1 MSTVVD
7 SEAVSPDGQPT
18 SKETL
23 AGYVA
28 EFSGPEA
35 LMQAARRTRD
45 AGFKEFDCYVPYPI
59 HGLDDAMGV
68 KPTRLPFIVLG
79 CAFVGLCTAILL
91 QWFTNAY
98 DYKFIISGKPFFSIP
113 SSMPVTFE
121 LTVLFSA
128 FGALLGMLALN
139 ELPKFYNRLFLMD
152 PFQKVTTNGFFL
164 GIEAKDPKFTPA
176 DTKAFLENVGAKQIV
191 DCMEPHAD
199 ESLPQILIPAAVLL
213 LVVGL
218 IPLVIVARMR
228 AMPSNLP
235 RIELVQD
242 MDFQPKLKTQKLSEM
257 FVDSR
262 GMRPILP
269 GTLARGDL
277 QEDAAFF
284 EGLQQD
290 QADDVDRAML
300 LPNAKNPD
308 GTTVNLANMPWVE
321 EIPVDVDDALMARGQ
336 ERYNI
341 YCAVCHGRTGKGMAS
356 SPCEPWNC
364 SVAARAWAPGSTR
377 SPCTTR
383 QSLIS
388 RLGSCTTQLPTAFA
402 RCRATHR
409 RSHRKIAGPS
419 CFTCVLCSEQAA
431 AKSKTFLNRNVRNW
445 LPKRVS
451 TN

>member
-35 LMQAARRTRD
+35 LMQAARRARD

-176 DTKAFLENVGAKQIV
+176 DTKAFLENAGAKQIV

-290 QADDVDRAML
+290 QADDVDRSML

-341 YCAVCHGRTGKGMAS
+341 YCAVCHGRTGKGDGLVTLRAMELQRGSPGVGTWINPIALYNPAIVNQPVGQLYNTITHGVRKMPGYAS
-356 SPCEPWNC
+356 QIPPKDRWAIVLYLRALQRAGSGEIQDVPE
-364 SVAARAWAPGSTR
+364 SERQKLAA
-377 SPCTTR
+377 
-383 QSLIS
+383 Q
-388 RLGSCTTQLPTAFA
+388 
-402 RCRATHR
+402 
-409 RSHRKIAGPS
+409 AGI
-419 CFTCVLCSEQAA
+419 
-431 AKSKTFLNRNVRNW
+431 N
-445 LPKRVS
+445 
-451 TN
+451 

>member
-7 SEAVSPDGQPT
+7 SEAVSPDEQPT

-45 AGFKEFDCYVPYPI
+45 AGFKVFDCYVPYPV
-59 HGLDDAMGV
+59 HGLDDAMGI

-79 CAFVGLCTAILL
+79 CAAVGLMTAVVL
-91 QWFTNAY
+91 QWFTNAF
-98 DYKFIISGKPFFSIP
+98 DYKFIISGKPYFSIP
-113 SSMPVTFE
+113 SSMPVNFE

-164 GIEAKDPKFTPA
+164 GIEAKDPKFTKK
-176 DTKAFLENVGAKQIV
+176 DTQAFLQQAGAKDIIE
-191 DCMEPHAD
+191 CMEPHAD
-199 ESLPQILIPAAVLL
+199 ESLPQILVPAAVLL

-218 IPLVIVARMR
+218 IPLVIIARMR

-242 MDFQPKLKTQKLSEM
+242 MDFQPKLKTQKM
-257 FVDSR
+257 TATFADNR

-269 GTLARGDL
+269 GTFARGDL
-277 QEDAAFF
+277 MDDPAFH
-284 EGLQQD
+284 EGLQPG
-290 QADDVDRAML
+290 QADDVDRALL

-321 EIPVDVDDALMARGQ
+321 EIPMDVTFDLMERGR

-341 YCAVCHGRTGKGMAS
+341 YCAVCHGRTGKGDGLVTLRAMELQRGSPAVGTWINPIALYNPAIVKQPVGQLYNTITHGVRKMPGYAS
-356 SPCEPWNC
+356 QIPVKDRWAIVLYLRALQRAGTGEVQDVPDEERKQL
-364 SVAARAWAPGSTR
+364 AAE
-377 SPCTTR
+377 
-383 QSLIS
+383 
-388 RLGSCTTQLPTAFA
+388 
-402 RCRATHR
+402 
-409 RSHRKIAGPS
+409 AGI
-419 CFTCVLCSEQAA
+419 
-431 AKSKTFLNRNVRNW
+431 N
-445 LPKRVS
+445 
-451 TN
+451 